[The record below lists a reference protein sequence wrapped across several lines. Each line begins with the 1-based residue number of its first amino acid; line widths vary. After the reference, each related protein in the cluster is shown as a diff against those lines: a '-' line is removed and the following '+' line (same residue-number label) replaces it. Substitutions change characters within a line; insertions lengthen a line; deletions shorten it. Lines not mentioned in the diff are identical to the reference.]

1 MYYHYDEK
9 TKEFL
14 FESLE
19 KIKDFPA
26 TKIDINFNLQK
37 NRNQIFDGE
46 KWLVVYDYRKENI
59 YKKDTILRIYK
70 SLGENLKEDERIYEE
85 DYIPKV
91 KTPNIE
97 EEKKMFLKLKINGFL
112 SSTDKYFSNNAPL
125 YKNDI
130 EKLKKY
136 RNYLYQFTEENEWWK
151 KELIE
156 FDTWL
161 LTG

>member
-70 SLGENLKEDERIYEE
+70 SLGENLKEDEIIHEE

-91 KTPNIE
+91 KTQNIE

-112 SSTDKYFSNNAPL
+112 GSTDKYFSNHAPL

>member
-70 SLGENLKEDERIYEE
+70 SLGENLKEDEEIHEE
-85 DYIPKV
+85 NY
-91 KTPNIE
+91 TPNIKNQNIE
-97 EEKKMFLKLKINGFL
+97 EEKKMFFKLKINGFL
-112 SSTDKYFSNNAPL
+112 GSTDKYFNNHPPL
-125 YKNDI
+125 YKGDI

-136 RNYLYQFTEENEWWK
+136 RNYLYQFTEEKEWWK

-156 FDTWL
+156 FNEWQL
-161 LTG
+161 IG